1 MRRICLILALGAP
14 ACGPGNKTSATEG
27 TGSTSGT
34 GTGTGTGSTSSTS
47 DITGTG
53 STGALT
59 DTASTTPT
67 TGTGTTGVL
76 PDGKCRT
83 AADCEDFEQCE
94 PPGAVSCGGDTGCA
108 LVGTECV
115 DDAVCGGTPESP
127 QICVTDPCCA
137 LGRCQPGC
145 LADSDCGLAQHCGPD
160 ARCAAASCDANAPC
174 PANFSCTA
182 DLCAPTAC
190 SGDGECDGYCL
201 NGRCSAEAGNCV
213 APAP

>member
-1 MRRICLILALGAP
+1 MRRIFLVLALGAP
-14 ACGPGNKTSATEG
+14 ACGPGDKTSATEG
-27 TGSTSGT
+27 TGSAGTGSTSDITGT
-34 GTGTGTGSTSSTS
+34 GTGTGTGSTA
-47 DITGTG
+47 
-53 STGALT
+53 ALT
-59 DTASTTPT
+59 DTASTSTSTTPT

-145 LADSDCGLAQHCGPD
+145 LADSDCGLAQQCGPD

-201 NGRCSAEAGNCV
+201 NGRCSAEAGNCI